1 MPTVHESPAA
11 AGKSLRGRAAVVGA
25 GRSAVGR
32 VEGRSVMA
40 LASDAAKAALS
51 DAGIERAAID
61 GVLTS
66 AAFAAP
72 FHRFSVA
79 FSEYFGIQPTFSNT
93 LQVSG
98 ATAATM
104 FNIAAAAVASGL
116 ANNVLVLGADSL
128 LTGLS
133 PDLALRSMT
142 ESRDQQYE
150 MPFGIPVANT
160 FAMTAHR
167 HMREFGTT
175 SEQLARVAVIHR
187 EHAMQ
192 TPDAQMKTAI
202 SVEDVLNSGWVT
214 TPYHKLDCSLISDGA
229 AAFVVTSADRARD
242 SGGKP
247 VYILG
252 GGECYTHEHIFL
264 MPSLTT
270 TGAVESSARAY
281 AMAGVR
287 PRDIDVAGVY
297 DCFTGTVIMM
307 LEDLGFCPKGE
318 GGRFVDDRQI
328 TYGGSIPINTHGGL
342 LSFAHPGMPGS
353 LLHFLEVIDQLR
365 GRCGHRQVHGA
376 ELGLVHSLGAGFATQ
391 ATTILGT
398 EATL

>member
-1 MPTVHESPAA
+1 MEQRTIRGKAA
-11 AGKSLRGRAAVVGA
+11 IVGA
-25 GRSAVGR
+25 GRSDVGR
-32 VEGRSVMA
+32 VPGKSVMA
-40 LASDAAKAALS
+40 LAAQAANNSLA
-51 DAGIERAAID
+51 DAGIERSQVD
-61 GVLTS
+61 GVLS
-66 AAFAAP
+66 SVAFAAP

-79 FSEYFGIQPTFSNT
+79 FSEYFGIAPTFSNT

-104 FNIAAAAVASGL
+104 FNIAAAAVAGGL
-116 ANNVLVLGADSL
+116 ADNVLIVGADSL

-167 HMREFGTT
+167 HMKEFGTT
-175 SEQLARVAVIHR
+175 AEQLAKVAVIHR
-187 EHAMQ
+187 EHARR
-192 TPDAQMKTAI
+192 TPGAQMTAPI
-202 SVEDVLNSGWVT
+202 TVQDVLDSGWVT

-229 AAFVVTSADRARD
+229 AAFVVTSAGRARAAREAR
-242 SGGKP
+242 P

-270 TGAVESSARAY
+270 TGAVQSSAKAY
-281 AMAGVR
+281 AMAGCSAK
-287 PRDIDVAGVY
+287 DIDVAGVY

-318 GGRFVDDRQI
+318 GGRFVDDGQI
-328 TYGGSIPINTHGGL
+328 TYGGTIPCNTHGGL

-353 LLHFLEVIDQLR
+353 LFHFLEVVQQLR
-365 GRCGHRQVHGA
+365 GECGERQVTGA
-376 ELGLVHSLGAGFATQ
+376 QLGLVHSLGAGFATQ